1 MKPSTYDLHTHS
13 TASDGALS
21 PAALVEA
28 AYNAGVRQ
36 FALTDH
42 DTLDGLPEAQK
53 AAAAYGDMEFYPGVE
68 LTCLWQRRVIH
79 LLGIGINVE
88 ASQCVD
94 YMDRLRRLR
103 DERAE
108 KIAAKLEKKGLP
120 DLLPDAQKN
129 AGAGQ
134 IGRPHFAQ
142 AMLERGMVSTAQQAF
157 DLWLGSGKA
166 GDVKAEWPSLE
177 EAVQLVKSAGGYAL
191 VAHPTKYKLTFTRL
205 RALMDNL
212 VAAGGDGLE
221 VSYPGVT
228 PNHLRDLLNLAQRK
242 SLVISAGSDF
252 HSPKQRWT
260 ALGRFPSFEGE
271 RHLLSYVSPKGFS
284 VTAAPD
290 ASGSPL
296 SEV

>member
-13 TASDGALS
+13 TASDGTLS

-28 AYNAGVRQ
+28 AYSAGVRQ

-42 DTLDGLPEAQK
+42 DTLDGLQEARE
-53 AAAAYGDMEFYPGVE
+53 AVALCPDMEFFPGVE

-79 LLGIGINVE
+79 LLGIGIDTDSPPCVE
-88 ASQCVD
+88 
-94 YMDRLRRLR
+94 YMNELRRLR

-120 DLLPDAQKN
+120 NLLAEAKEN

-134 IGRPHFAQ
+134 IGRPHFAL
-142 AMLERGMVSTAQQAF
+142 AMLRRGMVSTAQQAF
-157 DLWLGSGKA
+157 DLWLGAGKA

-205 RALMDNL
+205 RALMDDV

-252 HSPKQRWT
+252 HSPEQRWT
-260 ALGRFPSFEGE
+260 ALGRFPSFEGGH
-271 RHLLSYVSPKGFS
+271 HLLSYLSQAGVPEK
-284 VTAAPD
+284 VAPD
-290 ASGSPL
+290 SSERPL

>member
-1 MKPSTYDLHTHS
+1 MKPSAYDLHSHS

-28 AYNAGVRQ
+28 AYAAGVRQ

-42 DTLDGLPEAQK
+42 DTLEGLYEARE
-53 AAAAYGDMEFYPGVE
+53 AARQHSDMEFFPGVE

-79 LLGIGINVE
+79 LLGIGIDTE
-88 ASQCVD
+88 ASQCAD
-94 YMDRLRRLR
+94 YMARLRRLR

-108 KIAAKLEKKGLP
+108 KIAEKLEKKGLP
-120 DLLPDAQKN
+120 NLLAEAQEN
-129 AGAGQ
+129 AGDGQ

-142 AMLERGMVSTAQQAF
+142 AMLKRGMVSTPQQAF
-157 DLWLGSGKA
+157 DLWLGAGKA

-205 RALMDNL
+205 RALTDDL

-228 PNHLRDLLNLAQRK
+228 PNHLRDLLNLAERK

-252 HSPKQRWT
+252 HSPEQRWT
-260 ALGRFPSFEGE
+260 ALGRFPSFEGG
-271 RHLLSYVSPKGFS
+271 RHLLSYLSQDPFS
-284 VTAAPD
+284 EKVATDP
-290 ASGSPL
+290 SSRSL
-296 SEV
+296 S